1 MLLLVPGTESV
12 DWTKSSV
19 GW

>member
-1 MLLLVPGTESV
+1 MLLLVQGTESM